1 MTASGHTP
9 AVALTLGEAPLSH
22 VKPKKRDE
30 ELTLASKVGLP
41 EGRHTPR
48 WPRAAGCSGAEVNG
62 VVEQRR
68 RVLEVG
74 GVVTADRLAARRTL
88 ASGRPQ
94 ITVDEAGISI

>member
-48 WPRAAGCSGAEVNG
+48 WLERPGVVGAEVNE

-68 RVLEVG
+68 RVLEVN
-74 GVVTADRLAARRTL
+74 GVVTADRLAAAELLRRGDL
-88 ASGRPQ
+88 RLR
-94 ITVDEAGISI
+94 